1 MKHNTSLNLTEPFY
15 TRYPVKESK
24 GYKEYLA
31 SEAYKQYLE
40 SATYKKYKGSKAYV
54 ESKTYESHHEYKES
68 MNAEE
73 YKQYL
78 KSEEFMTYEAY
89 KQYLRSE
96 GYKRSMASVVKNT
109 LNFLKTKI
117 CKIYDKD
124 IISLANL
131 LLAITLIFVSL
142 YMSKNTAECGELP
155 GIFDRYF
162 GYLPDNIIMQEI
174 AKKEAYIFLDELL
187 TSIKK
192 ESLMYK
198 NGTGEKLDP
207 VSIQHLFLKKI
218 WQAPYLPQS
227 HKEFYDFSSVYNQML
242 DMLRQ
247 AYEKA
252 DSQTMK
258 KRLRMIIIIT
268 VKCAEFKMS
277 DPKTPDHEVFAS
289 IIKSLKDEKLW

>member
-96 GYKRSMASVVKNT
+96 GYKRSMARKRANAMALKESLAYRESLAKKRADLRKRFLERYRDDFPEGAT
-109 LNFLKTKI
+109 AEMRREIRRARRYAGIAKQISKELKTRYLREEIQDLFEEVPSELLGNDTYHFRIKNNKYRI
-117 CKIYDKD
+117 KYR
-124 IISLANL
+124 IS
-131 LLAITLIFVSL
+131 
-142 YMSKNTAECGELP
+142 
-155 GIFDRYF
+155 
-162 GYLPDNIIMQEI
+162 I
-174 AKKEAYIFLDELL
+174 AKKKPNAND
-187 TSIKK
+187 K
-192 ESLMYK
+192 
-198 NGTGEKLDP
+198 P
-207 VSIQHLFLKKI
+207 
-218 WQAPYLPQS
+218 
-227 HKEFYDFSSVYNQML
+227 
-242 DMLRQ
+242 
-247 AYEKA
+247 
-252 DSQTMK
+252 
-258 KRLRMIIIIT
+258 
-268 VKCAEFKMS
+268 
-277 DPKTPDHEVFAS
+277 
-289 IIKSLKDEKLW
+289 